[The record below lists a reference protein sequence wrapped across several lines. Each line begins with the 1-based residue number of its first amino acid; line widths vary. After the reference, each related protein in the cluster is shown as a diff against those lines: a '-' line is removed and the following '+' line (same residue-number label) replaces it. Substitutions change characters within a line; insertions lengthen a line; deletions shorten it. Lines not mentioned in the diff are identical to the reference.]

1 MKIGAAVVNNLALSK
16 RCRERSGTDIAVVIA
31 GICGDDFDTR
41 SIDEEPVGLAPG
53 SLVEKPHHLINR
65 HPGEERMLADEVPVT
80 HPWSAEVADI
90 STEVESP
97 RLSQLFGDAVRK
109 SVGLRY
115 RKQWRA
121 RFDSIDNAGLQVT
134 KLGRCIDFTR
144 LGDMAGFHWWRCG
157 FEARGFTC
165 GVVGGGVGG

>member
-1 MKIGAAVVNNLALSK
+1 MLSK
-16 RCRERSGTDIAVVIA
+16 RARHCLRYLKPTLFLTASPNNWLR
-31 GICGDDFDTR
+31 R
-41 SIDEEPVGLAPG
+41 GL
-53 SLVEKPHHLINR
+53 
-65 HPGEERMLADEVPVT
+65 
-80 HPWSAEVADI
+80 